1 MFKEMFFVNR
11 EPGLMEQITR
21 TKAFL
26 SLRFKTIITLLFV
39 HSILISTLIFYTI
52 AGHHRMV
59 EEITKEHYTSIYS
72 TFAQLFVESVQNK
85 DLDAIRWFLGGLEN
99 NPEIIYAAIYD
110 KNNMLLDKWSRAE
123 FEDHLHLEFLKHQD
137 EYPTEASSHEIG
149 HPSGFFHREGHNF
162 NFLIPFASDQTY
174 LGKIHIVINTAHINQ
189 RLAEESVRGIQ
200 IIVGA
205 IILGMLVILLIDRR
219 LKNIMTRL
227 ITVTKKMAEGDLSE
241 KVEIRT
247 GDEIEVLGNS
257 FNLMASAIQEREA
270 IIEKHKNHLEEMV
283 QERTAELAEERDKM
297 QAILDH
303 VPSAIILINNDMKI
317 KMVNARFE
325 SIVKQPATDFL
336 GKQCSEG
343 LCYWLESHE
352 CNVKKCLEDGE
363 IQRSIINKKGESQFE
378 QHFEHLAIPLTRE
391 NQPYGVLEIITDVTE
406 EYEMQHR
413 LIRAEKLSTT
423 GKFAALMAHEIRNS
437 LTSTKMI
444 LQLLLEK
451 VRKREHEDVTVAL
464 DATLKMEQ
472 KVNDLLK
479 FTRPEKIRK
488 SANNLHRLIEQ
499 CVQLAQHQ
507 FQHKSIHIELDL
519 DFHIK
524 DILIDR
530 DHMEKVFIN
539 LFFNAVDA
547 TADSGSIKI
556 TTQRSTQSDTLYDYA
571 ALPED
576 ENDVSSSAAV
586 QKIVLNK
593 GEPVVIIEVSDTGE
607 GIRPEIISRIF
618 DPFFT
623 TKTKG
628 TGLGL
633 SLTKRII
640 NAHDGIIIVRSEL
653 NKGSTFTIIL
663 PSKA

>member
-1 MFKEMFFVNR
+1 
-11 EPGLMEQITR
+11 MEQTTR
-21 TKAFL
+21 SKAFL
-26 SLRFKTIITLLFV
+26 SLRFKTIITLILV

-72 TFAQLFVESVQNK
+72 TFAPLVVEAVQNK
-85 DLDAIRWFLGGLEN
+85 DLDAIRWFLAGLEN
-99 NPEIIYAAIYD
+99 NPEIIYAAIFD

-123 FEDHLHLEFLKHQD
+123 FKDHLHLEFLKQQD
-137 EYPTEASSHEIG
+137 ERPTEASSHEIG

-162 NFLIPFASDQTY
+162 NFLIPFERDQTY
-174 LGKIHIVINTAHINQ
+174 LGKVHIGINTARINQ

-200 IIVGA
+200 ITVGA
-205 IILGMLVILLIDRR
+205 IILGMLVILAIDRR
-219 LKNIMTRL
+219 LRNIMTRL
-227 ITVTKKMAEGDLSE
+227 IRVTRKMAEGDLSE

-257 FNLMASAIQEREA
+257 FNLMAGAIQEREA
-270 IIEKHKNHLEEMV
+270 VIEKHKSHLEEMV
-283 QERTAELAEERDKM
+283 QERTRELAEERDKL

-303 VPSAIILINNDMKI
+303 IPSAVIFLNNNLKI

-325 SIVKQPATDFL
+325 SIVKRSSTDFL
-336 GKQCSEG
+336 ERQCSEG
-343 LCYWLESHE
+343 LCPWLGTHE
-352 CNVKKCLEDGE
+352 CKVKECLEDGE
-363 IQRSIINKKGESQFE
+363 IKSRLIHKKTGSLYG
-378 QHFEHLAIPLTRE
+378 QHFEQLAIPLFRE
-391 NQPYGVLEIITDVTE
+391 NQPYGVLEIITDISAK
-406 EYEMQHR
+406 YEMQHR

-423 GKFAALMAHEIRNS
+423 GKFAALLAHEIRNS

-451 VRKREHEDVTVAL
+451 VRENERNDVAVAL

-479 FTRPEKIRK
+479 FARPEKIRK
-488 SANNLHRLIEQ
+488 SSHNLHRLIEE

-507 FQHKSIHIELDL
+507 FQIKSIHLDL
-519 DFHIK
+519 DLDPHIK
-524 DILIDR
+524 KVLLDR

-547 TADSGSIKI
+547 IAESGSVKI
-556 TTQRSTQSDTLYDYA
+556 TTQLSTLSDTLYDYA
-571 ALPED
+571 ALPAD

-607 GIRPEIISRIF
+607 GIPPESIPRIF
-618 DPFFT
+618 DPFYT

-628 TGLGL
+628 SGLGL

-640 NAHDGIIIVRSEL
+640 NAHDGIITVQSEL
-653 NKGSTFTIIL
+653 KKGSTFTIYL
-663 PSKA
+663 PSKAPSE